1 MKKSIITGVALLAL
15 SSAFGQGMSLGF
27 KTGFNFPMAGHEM
40 GSYREITSVN
50 GTDTKDDE
58 KVIYGT
64 NGQGIPLTL
73 DFRYMFNEHVGIQV
87 DATYLLGMKKLMDY
101 EKRDITAGPAT
112 YYSESTTKV
121 STQQFRLAPQLVIK
135 ADKLY
140 ARSGIVLPLFGS
152 TTGYFVN
159 ENNLPISGSNPANKT
174 EVNQKLTGK
183 FSVGFIG
190 AIGYEMN
197 LSDKLGL
204 FGEVEYMGLSIKRKQ
219 AEFTKY
225 MSGSVDVLATMTDD
239 QKITE
244 YDDEINHLDANP
256 KALGEKGFY
265 NTLGVQIG
273 VRLKF

>member
-40 GSYREITSVN
+40 GSYREVTKDAVMQN
-50 GTDTKDDE
+50 TKDDE

-101 EKRDITAGPAT
+101 QKTT
-112 YYSESTTKV
+112 YANGVESVQESKV
-121 STQQFRLAPQLVIK
+121 VTQQFRLAPQLVIK

-152 TTGYFVN
+152 TSVFTTVD
-159 ENNLPISGSNPANKT
+159 GSAVTSPVERT
-174 EVNQKLTGK
+174 DKLTGK

-190 AIGYEMN
+190 AIGYEMS

-219 AEFTKY
+219 SEITKY
-225 MSGSVDVLATMTDD
+225 TIGGADQLAGMSDD
-239 QKITE
+239 AKITKYE
-244 YDDEINHLDANP
+244 DEVNNLETNAPN
-256 KALGEKGFY
+256 LGQKGFY
-265 NTLGVQIG
+265 NSLGVQIG